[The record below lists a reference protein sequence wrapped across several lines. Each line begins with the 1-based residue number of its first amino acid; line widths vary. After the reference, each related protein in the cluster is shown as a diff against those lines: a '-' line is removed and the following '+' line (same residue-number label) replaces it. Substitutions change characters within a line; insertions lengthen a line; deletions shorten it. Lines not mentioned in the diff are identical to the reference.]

1 MRVHADV
8 CCTCHLLSVPL
19 TFTHV
24 LHRGAVMSLVGIWE
38 MMVVAGELEEKC
50 VSFEQY
56 LATQVPQSRGNV
68 VKSLTTVSCM
78 SESVLGEAAQRI
90 KLPFLLLNNP
100 LSFLFIPPS
109 PPPSSSLPLPPSSLL
124 LQGTPVTDMHRKTS
138 PGGKC
143 FNQ

>member
-100 LSFLFIPPS
+100 PSFLSFYSSLSSSLFLS
-109 PPPSSSLPLPPSSLL
+109 PSSSFLSSSTGHSSDRYA
-124 LQGTPVTDMHRKTS
+124 QKDIPRG
-138 PGGKC
+138 
-143 FNQ
+143 